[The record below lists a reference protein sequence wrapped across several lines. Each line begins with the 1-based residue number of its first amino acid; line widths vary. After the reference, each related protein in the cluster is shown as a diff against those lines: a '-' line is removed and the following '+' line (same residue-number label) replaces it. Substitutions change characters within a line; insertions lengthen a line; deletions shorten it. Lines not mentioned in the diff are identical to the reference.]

1 MKEKKFLT
9 PITENVS
16 QWYLDV
22 MELAQLAEYSPVKGT
37 IVIRPNAYAIWE
49 KVQDAFNAMIKEDGV
64 RNAYFPLFIPYSL
77 LQKEK
82 DHVKGFKPELAV
94 VTHAGGEELEEPLV
108 VRPTSETIMY
118 QMFSQWIHS
127 YRDLPFKVNQWC
139 NVVRWEKRTYPF
151 LRGSEFLWQEGHT
164 VHENEAGA
172 EEMAL
177 KALAWYKKLYEEY
190 YGVYVID
197 GIKSEAERFAGAL
210 RTYTVELLMP
220 DGKALQ
226 GGTSHN
232 LGDNFAKAFNIQY
245 LDNEDTLQYA
255 WQTSWGLS
263 TRSLGG
269 LFMAHGDNNGLV
281 LAPNI
286 APTKVA
292 ILPILS
298 RQEED
303 NNKVE
308 SEAKSIAFALAE
320 AKVSH
325 IHDKS
330 YDKTLGYRRNEIEVQ
345 GIPLRIELGINEVK
359 ENKITIVRR
368 DTLEKITVQKEN
380 LIKEVNELLSKI
392 QINLYNKSKDNTLNK
407 IIFTTSYDEFK
418 QIFKDKRQ
426 FVLAYW
432 CEDPACEAKIKEETK
447 ATTRVL
453 SFEEMERKEKGN
465 CILCGKEA
473 KHRWHFAQS
482 Y

>member
-1 MKEKKFLT
+1 MNEKKFLT

-49 KVQDAFNAMIKEDGV
+49 KVQDAFNTMIKQDGV

-164 VHENEAGA
+164 VHEDEAGA

-177 KALAWYKKLYEEY
+177 KALAWYKRLYEEY

-197 GIKSEAERFAGAL
+197 GIKSNAERFAGAL
-210 RTYTVELLMP
+210 RTYTIELLMP

-245 LDNEDTLQYA
+245 LDKEGKLQYG

-263 TRSLGG
+263 TRSMGG

-281 LAPNI
+281 LPPNI
-286 APTKVA
+286 APIQVA

-298 RQEED
+298 KNED
-303 NNKVE
+303 DNSKV
-308 SEAKSIAFALAE
+308 IAE
-320 AKVSH
+320 AKTIQDTVTHAGVSTTL
-325 IHDKS
+325 DTS
-330 YDKTLGYRRNEIEVQ
+330 YDKTLGYRRNELEVQ
-345 GIPLRIELGINEVK
+345 GIPLRIELGIKEINEGKV
-359 ENKITIVRR
+359 TIARR
-368 DTLEKITVQKEN
+368 DTLEKITILKED
-380 LIKEVNELLSKI
+380 LVKEITGLLVKM
-392 QINLYNKSKDNTLNK
+392 QADLYNKSKEYTLSHIK
-407 IIFTTSYDEFK
+407 TVTEYEEFK
-418 QIFKDKRQ
+418 QIIKDDRQ
-426 FVLAYW
+426 FILAFW
-432 CEDPACEAKIKEETK
+432 CEDPICEAKIKEETK

-453 SFEEMERKEKGN
+453 SFDEMKRKESGK
-465 CILCGKEA
+465 CIYCSKEA
-473 KHRWHFAQS
+473 HHRWYFAQA